1 MGRGAETMFGMQ
13 PGITGIEGFE
23 EMEKAEIT
31 GMLDKADVPGKLFF
45 KSPDGR
51 YAFSRPTVEQAE
63 KANYDVENHLV
74 DLKSMKALTRE
85 LNGVGADFEHKNHGG
100 MHVRWRPD
108 SRAALFYT
116 EAKWEPDIFSAVVIG
131 DDGKVSQVDLA
142 RPMRQAMVREL
153 KRRWPEI
160 QKKMKQKPSDA
171 EELNLENDESTPWA
185 QEYLRHGAAFTADSK
200 GVKVK
205 ATMETNAKHME
216 EQIVSNVVAEGVISL
231 SDGTLKLSHVTVLD
245 AGVVSYADD
254 GTEVMRPKVVFPKVV
269 TKKK

>member
-1 MGRGAETMFGMQ
+1 MFGLE

-23 EMEKAEIT
+23 EMEKAEIP

-51 YAFSRPTVEQAE
+51 YAFSRPTGEQAE
-63 KANYDVENHLV
+63 KANYDVDNHLV
-74 DLKSMKALTRE
+74 DLKTMKALTRD
-85 LNGVGADFEHKNHGG
+85 LDGVGADFEHKNHGG
-100 MHVRWRPD
+100 MHVRWRAD

-142 RPMRQAMVREL
+142 RPMRQVMVREL

-171 EELNLENDESTPWA
+171 EVLNLEDDEIAPWS
-185 QEYLRHGAAFTADSK
+185 QEYLRHGATFTPDGK

-205 ATMETNAKHME
+205 ATMHTNAKHIE
-216 EQIVSNVVAEGVISL
+216 ETIASNVAAEGVISL
-231 SDGTLKLSHVTVLD
+231 SDGMLKLDSVTVLD
-245 AGVVSYADD
+245 AGVVNYNDD
-254 GTEVMRPKVVFPKVV
+254 GTEFLRPKVVFPKVV